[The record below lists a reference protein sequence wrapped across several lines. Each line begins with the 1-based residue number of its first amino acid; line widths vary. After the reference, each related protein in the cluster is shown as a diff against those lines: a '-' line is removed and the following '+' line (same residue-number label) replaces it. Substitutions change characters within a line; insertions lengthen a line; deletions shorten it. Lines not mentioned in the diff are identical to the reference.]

1 MENETTKILG
11 LDQNSSK
18 ENVNESHK
26 TKDEKKVVTSKK
38 SHIANFAAQT
48 GATAM
53 GAAVGT
59 GAAMMADNLHAASVE
74 DNEVLAENNVPDETE
89 EVLEPINV
97 EPQQANEGQE
107 VSAVAATS
115 HASTAHAVPE
125 NANYVDDGTQD
136 VGQAGQT
143 ENAAAE
149 SEVHVVGVAVQNN
162 GQGGM
167 ATIAHLQ
174 SDDDAALVVD
184 VESDGRLD
192 YVIHDDNRDG
202 QIDNNEWH
210 DISNENIA
218 TAQVVGAYVEEAN
231 NHGAEAVVANLDSG
245 ENAHIVETE
254 DGYAI
259 VAPNDSTTNDNLQTA
274 SSDDMP
280 DYMNHADAGMM
291 DV

>member
-1 MENETTKILG
+1 
-11 LDQNSSK
+11 
-18 ENVNESHK
+18 
-26 TKDEKKVVTSKK
+26 
-38 SHIANFAAQT
+38 
-48 GATAM
+48 
-53 GAAVGT
+53 
-59 GAAMMADNLHAASVE
+59 MMADNLHAASVE

-97 EPQQANEGQE
+97 EPQQANERQE

-115 HASTAHAVPE
+115 HVSTAHAVPE
-125 NANYVDDGTQD
+125 NANYVDDGTQNA
-136 VGQAGQT
+136 GQLGQT
-143 ENAAAE
+143 ENAVDE

-184 VESDGRLD
+184 VESDGKLD

-202 QIDNNEWH
+202 QIDSNEWH

-231 NHGAEAVVANLDSG
+231 NHGAEAVVANIYLC
-245 ENAHIVETE
+245 
-254 DGYAI
+254 
-259 VAPNDSTTNDNLQTA
+259 
-274 SSDDMP
+274 
-280 DYMNHADAGMM
+280 
-291 DV
+291 

>member
-1 MENETTKILG
+1 M
-11 LDQNSSK
+11 
-18 ENVNESHK
+18 
-26 TKDEKKVVTSKK
+26 TSKK
-38 SHIANFAAQT
+38 SNIANFAAQT

-125 NANYVDDGTQD
+125 NANYVDDGTQNA
-136 VGQAGQT
+136 GQVGQT
-143 ENAAAE
+143 ENAADE

-184 VESDGRLD
+184 VESDGKLD

-202 QIDNNEWH
+202 QIDSNECH

-274 SSDDMP
+274 SADDMP

>member
-74 DNEVLAENNVPDETE
+74 DNEVFAENNVPDETE

-97 EPQQANEGQE
+97 ESQQANEGQE

-136 VGQAGQT
+136 AGQVGQT
-143 ENAAAE
+143 ENAADE

-174 SDDDAALVVD
+174 SDDDAALVID
-184 VESDGRLD
+184 VESDGKLD

-202 QIDNNEWH
+202 QIDGNECH

-274 SSDDMP
+274 SADDMP

>member
-1 MENETTKILG
+1 M
-11 LDQNSSK
+11 
-18 ENVNESHK
+18 
-26 TKDEKKVVTSKK
+26 TSKK

-89 EVLEPINV
+89 EALEPINV
-97 EPQQANEGQE
+97 EPLQANEGQE

-115 HASTAHAVPE
+115 HVSTAHAVPE
-125 NANYVDDGTQD
+125 NANYVDDGTQNA
-136 VGQAGQT
+136 GQLGQT
-143 ENAAAE
+143 ENAVDE

-167 ATIAHLQ
+167 ATIAHLK

-184 VESDGRLD
+184 VESDGKMD

-202 QIDNNEWH
+202 QIDGNECH

-274 SSDDMP
+274 SADDMP

>member
-1 MENETTKILG
+1 MENETTRILG

-74 DNEVLAENNVPDETE
+74 ENEVFAENNVPDETE

-125 NANYVDDGTQD
+125 NANYVDDGTQN
-136 VGQAGQT
+136 VGQVGQT
-143 ENAAAE
+143 ENAADE

-202 QIDNNEWH
+202 QIDGNECH

-274 SSDDMP
+274 SADDMP